1 MTFCRKCGNTGKI
14 KGMGGMREDC
24 DHDELK
30 SEIASKVKVV
40 VKRSRKPKVVVDE
53 IKEEG

>member
-1 MTFCRKCGNTGKI
+1 MTFCRKCGNTGKV

-40 VKRSRKPKVVVDE
+40 VKRSRKPKVVEDA
-53 IKEEG
+53 KEEG